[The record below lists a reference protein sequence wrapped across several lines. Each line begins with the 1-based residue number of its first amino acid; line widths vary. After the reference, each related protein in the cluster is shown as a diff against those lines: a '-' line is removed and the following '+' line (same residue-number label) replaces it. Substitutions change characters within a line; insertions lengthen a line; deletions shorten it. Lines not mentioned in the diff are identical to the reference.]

1 MNYKSF
7 IYEIGKIMRGVET
20 DAILITSGPLLEH
33 VVNTYPFRNHGNGRL
48 FRIWMDSDPLG
59 ERGVYV
65 TYSNDEWEMYVIGMG
80 ESDVINFI
88 EERETILKLEAL

>member
-7 IYEIGKIMRGVET
+7 IHKIGRIMRGVES

-33 VVNTYPFRNHGNGRL
+33 VVNTYQFRSHTNGRI
-48 FRIWMDSDPLG
+48 FRIWMDSDPLA

-65 TYSNDEWEMYVIGMG
+65 TYSNDEWEMYVIGMS
-80 ESDVINFI
+80 EDEVVDFI
-88 EERETILKLEAL
+88 EEKETIIQLEAL